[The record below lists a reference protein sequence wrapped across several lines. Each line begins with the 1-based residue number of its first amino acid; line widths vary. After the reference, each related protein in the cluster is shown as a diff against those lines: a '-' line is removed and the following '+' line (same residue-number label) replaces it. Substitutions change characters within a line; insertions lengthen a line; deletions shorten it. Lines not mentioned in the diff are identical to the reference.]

1 MSLWRETTSCEFF
14 FIGVVSIN
22 RQHYYIYSEY
32 SCLVQS
38 CLHLAAK
45 LQKQQGHYQLRI
57 VREAFDSLLRS
68 PLPLLCKWEILLLY
82 SKRHASPEIRPLG
95 GSHL

>member
-45 LQKQQGHYQLRI
+45 LQKQQGHYQPGEELLSAPRLLR
-57 VREAFDSLLRS
+57 RS
-68 PLPLLCKWEILLLY
+68 PLPLLCKWEIPSLFE
-82 SKRHASPEIRPLG
+82 KTCFP
-95 GSHL
+95 